1 VEILACEAQAELGKI
16 PPHALDKIKKAHFN
30 IVRIKEIEERTHH
43 DVIAFLENIAESVG
57 EEARYIHMGLT
68 SSDILD
74 TSLALRMK
82 ESGELIRSKLI
93 HLKEILIRKARE
105 HKYTVMI
112 GRTHGIHAEP
122 ITFGFK
128 MAVWV
133 DECEHNIHRLDEAIK
148 IISYGKLSGAVG
160 TYANIDPFVEQYVCE
175 KLNLRAARVS
185 TQILQR
191 DRHAHF
197 LLTLAII
204 ASSLEKFATEIRNL
218 QRTDIREVEEG
229 FAPGQKGSS
238 AMPHKRNPI
247 ISERVAGLARL
258 VRTKAWGAL
267 ENVALW
273 HERDLTHSS
282 VERVV
287 VPDACILLDYMVT
300 KFSEVMEGLVVYKEN
315 MRRNLDL
322 THGLIHSQRVLL
334 GLIDKGLGREE
345 AYEIVQRCA
354 MKSWQEGLPFKEL
367 LKKDIDLKRYLTDE
381 EIEAMFDIDYYL
393 RNLKVIFD
401 RMGI

>member
-1 VEILACEAQAELGKI
+1 
-16 PPHALDKIKKAHFN
+16 
-30 IVRIKEIEERTHH
+30 
-43 DVIAFLENIAESVG
+43 
-57 EEARYIHMGLT
+57 
-68 SSDILD
+68 
-74 TSLALRMK
+74 
-82 ESGELIRSKLI
+82 
-93 HLKEILIRKARE
+93 
-105 HKYTVMI
+105 
-112 GRTHGIHAEP
+112 
-122 ITFGFK
+122 

>member
-1 VEILACEAQAELGKI
+1 VEILACEAYAKLGKI
-16 PPHALDKIKKAHFN
+16 PQEALEKIRKARFN
-30 IVRIKEIEERTHH
+30 IARIKQIEERTHH
-43 DVIAFLENIAESVG
+43 DVIAFLESIAESIG

-82 ESGELIRSKLI
+82 ESGELIRKKLTR
-93 HLKEILIRKARE
+93 LRETLINKAKE

-133 DECEHNIHRLDEAIK
+133 DECEENLGRLDEAIRV
-148 IISYGKLSGAVG
+148 ISYGKLSGAVG
-160 TYANIDPFVEQYVCE
+160 TYANIDPFVEEYVCE
-175 KLNLRAARVS
+175 KLGLKAARVS

-229 FAPGQKGSS
+229 FFPGQKGSS

-247 ISERVAGLARL
+247 ISERIAGLARL

-267 ENVALW
+267 ENIALW

-282 VERVV
+282 VERVI
-287 VPDACILLDYMVT
+287 VPDACILLDYMLT
-300 KFSEVMEGLVVYKEN
+300 KFNEVMEGLVVYKEN

-322 THGLIHSQRVLL
+322 THGLIYSQRVLL
-334 GLIDKGLGREE
+334 GLINKGLRREE

-354 MKSWQEGLPFKEL
+354 MKSWREGTSFKEL
-367 LKKDIDLKRYLTDE
+367 LKTDIEVKKYLSESEIEEMFDLK
-381 EIEAMFDIDYYL
+381 YYL
-393 RNLKVIFD
+393 RNLEVIFA